1 MSYVELSGRSE
12 LLSARRKTVGELDP
26 IGWYNG
32 KATQRPSV
40 SCRSP
45 TGRTAL
51 LMSSSV
57 ALHYPYVLAFD
68 PTFVEVRHVDSGALM
83 QIIPGISLRLL
94 FADTPPSSSAALT
107 AAQNNPNYP
116 YPYNPHSVR
125 QSSYGQHSQ
134 YSPPV
139 RLPGPRKQVIYT
151 SGKHA

>member
-1 MSYVELSGRSE
+1 
-12 LLSARRKTVGELDP
+12 
-26 IGWYNG
+26 
-32 KATQRPSV
+32 
-40 SCRSP
+40 
-45 TGRTAL
+45 
-51 LMSSSV
+51 
-57 ALHYPYVLAFD
+57 
-68 PTFVEVRHVDSGALM
+68 M

-151 SGKHA
+151 SGKSLRSANAWIILTVLRHRQLCLDFARNCITIFHEVCIILVHASTVVDINLVYSDRLCLGFIVSRRSHQ